1 MIRAFVKAAAA
12 LIAVVGLM
20 AAGSSSIPASWTAP
34 AKPFNVIGNV
44 YYVGTEGISVWLIT
58 SPKGHIL
65 IDGGMPG
72 SADLVEANIAA
83 LGFKITDVKLLLN
96 THAHFD
102 HAGALAQLKKDA
114 GKGAVLAS
122 SVGDRWALEHG
133 LYPGSEDVAA
143 FAFPPVK
150 VDATFDDGG
159 TLTVGHNNLTPVL
172 MPGHTAGCTSWLMGV
187 KDSAGATHKILFFC
201 SASVAANRLAPNP
214 QYPTIVGDY
223 QKTFA
228 RAGRI
233 DPDIFLAP
241 HAEQFNLVAKRAAMG
256 PGKPNPFI
264 VPGEYAKAMAA
275 YQAAFEAELAR
286 QQGAAAAPKAA
297 PK

>member
-1 MIRAFVKAAAA
+1 MIKKLLLALAA
-12 LIAVVGLM
+12 LSLIA
-20 AAGSSSIPASWTAP
+20 ATPSSIPANWTAP
-34 AKPFNVIGNV
+34 TTPFNVIANV
-44 YYVGTEGISVWLIT
+44 YYVGTEGLSSWLIT

-72 SADLVEANIAA
+72 NAALVEANIKA
-83 LGFKITDVKLLLN
+83 LGFKMSDVKLLLN

-102 HAGALAQLKKDA
+102 HAGGLAQLKKDA
-114 GKGAVLAS
+114 AKDAVLIS
-122 SVGDRWALEHG
+122 SVGDKWALEHG

-150 VDATFDDGG
+150 VDGTVVDGG
-159 TLTVGHNNLTPVL
+159 SVSVGPNNLTAIL

-214 QYPTIVGDY
+214 QYPTIVADY
-223 QKTFA
+223 QRTFS

-264 VPGEYAKAMAA
+264 VPGEYAAAMAG
-275 YQAAFEAELAR
+275 YKAAFEAELAR
-286 QQGAAAAPKAA
+286 QQGAAAAPKA

>member
-1 MIRAFVKAAAA
+1 MIRAFVRTAAA
-12 LIAVVGLM
+12 LVAVVGLM
-20 AAGSSSIPASWTAP
+20 AATSSSNPASWTTP
-34 AKPFNVIGNV
+34 TTPFNVIGNV

-72 SADLVEANIAA
+72 SAALVEANIRA

-114 GKGAVLAS
+114 GKEAVMVS
-122 SVGDRWALEHG
+122 SVGDRSALERG
-133 LYPGSEDVAA
+133 VYAGSEDVAA
-143 FAFPPVK
+143 WAFPPVK
-150 VDATFDDGG
+150 VDGTVADGG
-159 TLTVGHNNLTPVL
+159 TVTVGPNNLTAVL
-172 MPGHTAGCTSWLMGV
+172 MPGHTAGCTSWTMGV
-187 KDSAGATHKILFFC
+187 KDSAGVTHKIIFFC
-201 SASVAANRLAPNP
+201 SASVGANRLAPKP
-214 QYPTIVGDY
+214 QYPTIVADY

-241 HAEQFNLVAKRAAMG
+241 HAEQFGLVAKRAAMG

-264 VPGEYAKAMAA
+264 VPGEYAKAMAD
-275 YQAAFEAELAR
+275 YQAAFEKELAR
-286 QQGAAAAPKAA
+286 QQGAKS
-297 PK
+297 

>member
-1 MIRAFVKAAAA
+1 MIRKLFLALAA
-12 LIAVVGLM
+12 VGLM
-20 AAGSSSIPASWTAP
+20 AASGPSAPASWTTP
-34 AKPFNVIGNV
+34 TTPFNVIANV
-44 YYVGTEGISVWLIT
+44 YYVGTEGLSSWLIT

-65 IDGGMPG
+65 IDGGVPQD
-72 SADLVEANIAA
+72 AALIEANVKA
-83 LGFKITDVKLLLN
+83 LGFKMSDVKLILN
-96 THAHFD
+96 THAHVD
-102 HAGALAQLKKDA
+102 HAGGLAQLKRDAAKDA
-114 GKGAVLAS
+114 VVVS
-122 SVGDRWALEHG
+122 SVGDKWALEHG

-143 FAFPPVK
+143 YAFPPVK
-150 VDATFDDGG
+150 VDGTVVDGG
-159 TLTVGHNNLTPVL
+159 SVSVGPNNLTAVL

-187 KDSAGATHKILFFC
+187 KDSAGVNHKILFFC

-214 QYPTIVGDY
+214 QYPTIVADY

-228 RAGRI
+228 RAGRV

-241 HAEQFNLVAKRAAMG
+241 HAEQFNLAAKRAAMG

-286 QQGAAAAPKAA
+286 QQAAAAAPKA

>member
-1 MIRAFVKAAAA
+1 MIRALARTAAA
-12 LIAVVGLM
+12 LVAVVGLM
-20 AAGSSSIPASWTAP
+20 AATTSSLPASWTTP
-34 AKPFNVIGNV
+34 ATPFNVIGNV

-72 SADLVEANIAA
+72 SAALVEANIKA
-83 LGFKITDVKLLLN
+83 LGFKVTDVKLLLN

-114 GKGAVLAS
+114 GKEAVMVS
-122 SVGDRWALEHG
+122 SAGDRWALEHG

-150 VDATFDDGG
+150 VDATVVDGG
-159 TLTVGHNNLTPVL
+159 SVSVGANSLTAVL
-172 MPGHTAGCTSWLMGV
+172 MPGHTAGCTSWTMGV
-187 KDSAGATHKILFFC
+187 KDAAGAAHRIVFFC
-201 SASVAANRLAPNP
+201 SASVAANRLAPKP
-214 QYPTIVGDY
+214 QYPTIVADY

-241 HAEQFNLVAKRAAMG
+241 HAEQFGLAAKRAAMG

-264 VPGEYAKAMAA
+264 VPGEYRQAMAA
-275 YQAAFEAELAR
+275 FQAAFEKELAR
-286 QQGAAAAPKAA
+286 QQGATP
-297 PK
+297 